1 MMNRFVRWLTALT
14 AVALALTAFTAGDLA
29 RGLIAPAAAQAQ
41 PGSGAPQG
49 GGPGGAAGRERFA
62 KMLQSLNLTDDQK
75 NKIRAIMTD
84 TRAKMK
90 TLTDPQ
96 QKRDLMRDAFEKKI
110 PAVLTPAQAAK
121 MKAEAEAF
129 RAQRQSNAPH
139 S

>member
-1 MMNRFVRWLTALT
+1 MKNRFVRWLTALT

-29 RGLIAPAAAQAQ
+29 RGLVAPATAQAQ
-41 PGSGAPQG
+41 PGPGGPQG

-75 NKIRAIMTD
+75 NKIRAIMAD
-84 TRAKMK
+84 ARAKMK

-96 QKRDLMRDAFEKKI
+96 QKRDTMRAAFAKI
-110 PAVLTPAQAAK
+110 PTVLTPAQAAK
-121 MKAEAEAF
+121 MKAEAEAY
-129 RAQRQSNAPH
+129 RSQHPSNAPH